1 MEGVARTIT
10 YPVQILLSLFL
21 ATQVWAWLLMLGSV
35 WISGDWSWDLFAG
48 NFHSVYILRLGL
60 TAFAVALVPAA
71 VLVVILRSGATG
83 WVVPFGNVIGGA
95 TLSLLYLLQMVGFP
109 PINPSFLNHRA
120 PVFALAGMVGGF
132 VFYGLAEVR
141 LRRIA
146 GNDGAPGALDVR
158 RRRYL
163 VSATAAVVG
172 GAGLVSSLAGP
183 FRIWRDSSKHLDVD
197 VRKLEPGQQLTVVVD
212 GTPIWIIRRSKATIA
227 QLTKGCPGLYDPE
240 SRRSFQPANMRNAYR
255 SVNPEY
261 LVAVRVCTHLGC
273 SISYRPGGVPGLFDG
288 RFEGKAV
295 IFCPC
300 HGGVYDMAGRVYK
313 GTPPPT
319 NLTVPDYEFISDHMI
334 RIHYPSLAEK
344 WNRRIN

>member
-1 MEGVARTIT
+1 MGGVAKTTI
-10 YPVQILLSLFL
+10 YLVQLLISLGV
-21 ATQVWAWLLMLGSV
+21 ATQVWAWVFMLGSLWV
-35 WISGDWSWDLFAG
+35 SRDGSWDLVVGLFQ
-48 NFHSVYILRLGL
+48 SVYLLELGL
-60 TAFAVALVPAA
+60 KAFAVAFLPAA
-71 VLVVILRSGATG
+71 ALVTVCRALAVG
-83 WVVPFGNVIGGA
+83 WVVPTGYVISGGIF
-95 TLSLLYLLQMVGFP
+95 SLLYLLIIVGFP
-109 PINPSFLNHRA
+109 PVNPSFLIHRA
-120 PVFALAGMVGGF
+120 PVFALAGMVGAF
-132 VFYGLAEVR
+132 VFYALSEIR
-141 LRRIA
+141 LRRTA
-146 GNDGAPGALDVR
+146 GGDSDTDTVDAG

-212 GTPIWIIRRSKATIA
+212 GTPIWIIRRTKATIA
-227 QLTKGCPGLYDPE
+227 QLAKGYPGLYDPE

-288 RFEGKAV
+288 RFEGKVV

-344 WNRRIN
+344 WNGRIN